1 MVPPHPQASNADERD
16 HYMLGKRILLQ
27 NESSGSCFP
36 ETSKALELHFS
47 NYLEVVSDIG
57 IEDTIV
63 DNREDNGVDKNVL
76 IEGNSTKVVL
86 QGIRGDVTNEV
97 DEEFSDPDYNLSDED
112 DDFQD
117 VIDNQQVLTDDQQ
130 VLVDDQQVLV
140 DDQQVLIDDQQVLI
154 DDQQV
159 KKLRGRPKN
168 ASVNVPVSSGILVPL
183 QNADVESDYA
193 YSDELPDDDVQSDK
207 GENNGQ
213 KNNIY
218 EEYDEGKNKN
228 LPRFALGMKFKN
240 FKQFKEACRELGI
253 RKRRQL
259 RFKPNDQQRVVC
271 ICKVDGCPF
280 RIYASKVNKRDPTVQ
295 IKSLYLKHKG
305 AKVFDNFHLSP
316 KYIARKYLNIFKADP
331 GWNISG
337 IVEIVRK
344 DFGYTIENLKA
355 WRAKNQALKWI
366 YGDEGLQYGK
376 LLSYRAELLRSNPGS
391 NVVIWR
397 DGGKFLGFYV
407 CLGALKEAF
416 KSGCRPLISLDGCWL
431 KGTYGGNLL
440 SAVAIDPNDCIFP
453 VAYAVIAEAESK
465 ETWSWFIDNLGY
477 DLDIRNSHHIA
488 FMSDRQKGLIR
499 AVKDLF
505 PEAEHRNCVRHMYQN
520 FKQKHKGKA
529 LKDLVWNAA
538 RASNKL
544 IFQKCM
550 EELDQEDKA
559 AREWF
564 NNPEMPFQSW
574 TRALFRTNT
583 ECDMLLNNL
592 CESFNRYILD
602 ARDKA
607 IITMLEMIKNKLMK
621 RLYKKREWVAK
632 SDSSICPKIVKKLNK
647 ISKEAIWFKTDY
659 SGGPRVSVDGPGGVN
674 IVDMKAKSCTCRRWE
689 LTGLPCPHAY
699 ACIIGNSER
708 VEDYVDT
715 FYTIETFKNVY
726 SHYIN
731 PTNPEDHW
739 PEVVDCGEVIPP
751 KIVKKKRGRKPK
763 SRKKEPGELEKKKKA
778 EAVGKA
784 EKRAEQKSEKRQPQK
799 LSKKGSTQVMC
810 SICKKYGHNARGHYK
825 FVKAGESSSSHY
837 LEAISPVEEASNDG
851 DYLNMYRPEMWNH
864 QGLNLAYQSTITQAP
879 IEEQVIVV
887 QTDVVAAQGVDEV
900 AIKGI
905 ESTRL
910 SHTSK
915 RGRLFKRKVMKEYIV
930 EVQKK
935 KKKIVNHSK
944 V

>member
-16 HYMLGKRILLQ
+16 HYALGKRILLQ
-27 NESSGSCFP
+27 NESSRSCFP

-47 NYLEVVSDIG
+47 NYLEVVSDID

-63 DNREDNGVDKNVL
+63 DNREDN
-76 IEGNSTKVVL
+76 
-86 QGIRGDVTNEV
+86 
-97 DEEFSDPDYNLSDED
+97 DYNLSDED

-117 VIDNQQVLTDDQQ
+117 VIDDQQILIDDQQ
-130 VLVDDQQVLV
+130 VLVDN
-140 DDQQVLIDDQQVLI
+140 QQVLI

-168 ASVNVPVSSGILVPL
+168 ASVNMPVSSGILVPL
-183 QNADVESDYA
+183 QNADVEFDYA
-193 YSDELPDDDVQSDK
+193 YSDELSDDDVQSGK

-218 EEYDEGKNKN
+218 EEYNEGKNKN

-240 FKQFKEACRELGI
+240 FKKFKEACRELGI

-280 RIYASKVNKRDPTVQ
+280 RIYASKGYKRDPTVQ
-295 IKSLYLKHKG
+295 IKLFYLKHKG
-305 AKVFDNFHLSP
+305 AKVLDNFHLSP
-316 KYIARKYLNIFKADP
+316 KYITRKYLNIFKADP

-337 IVEIVRK
+337 IVE
-344 DFGYTIENLKA
+344 T
-355 WRAKNQALKWI
+355 
-366 YGDEGLQYGK
+366 
-376 LLSYRAELLRSNPGS
+376 
-391 NVVIWR
+391 
-397 DGGKFLGFYV
+397 
-407 CLGALKEAF
+407 
-416 KSGCRPLISLDGCWL
+416 
-431 KGTYGGNLL
+431 
-440 SAVAIDPNDCIFP
+440 
-453 VAYAVIAEAESK
+453 
-465 ETWSWFIDNLGY
+465 
-477 DLDIRNSHHIA
+477 
-488 FMSDRQKGLIR
+488 
-499 AVKDLF
+499 
-505 PEAEHRNCVRHMYQN
+505 N

-538 RASNKL
+538 RARNKV
-544 IFQKCM
+544 IFQKCI

-559 AREWF
+559 AKEWF
-564 NNPEMPFQSW
+564 NNPERPFQ
-574 TRALFRTNT
+574 R
-583 ECDMLLNNL
+583 
-592 CESFNRYILD
+592 
-602 ARDKA
+602 
-607 IITMLEMIKNKLMK
+607 
-621 RLYKKREWVAK
+621 
-632 SDSSICPKIVKKLNK
+632 
-647 ISKEAIWFKTDY
+647 
-659 SGGPRVSVDGPGGVN
+659 GPRVSIDDPGGVN

-689 LTGLPCPHAY
+689 LPGLPCPHSY
-699 ACIIGNSER
+699 VCIIGNSER

-726 SHYIN
+726 LHYIN
-731 PTNPEDHW
+731 LTNPEDHW
-739 PEVVDCGEVIPP
+739 PEVVDCGEEESPNQG
-751 KIVKKKRGRKPK
+751 KKKL
-763 SRKKEPGELEKKKKA
+763 EELEKKKNAKA
-778 EAVGKA
+778 AGKA

-799 LSKKGSTQVMC
+799 LSEKGSTQVMC
-810 SICKKYGHNARGHYK
+810 TICKKYGHNARGHYK

-837 LEAISPVEEASNDG
+837 LEAISPAEEASNDG
-851 DYLNMYRPEMWNH
+851 DYLNMYRPEMWNNNH

-935 KKKIVNHSK
+935 KKIGNHSRVLK
-944 V
+944 LSL

>member
-1 MVPPHPQASNADERD
+1 
-16 HYMLGKRILLQ
+16 
-27 NESSGSCFP
+27 
-36 ETSKALELHFS
+36 
-47 NYLEVVSDIG
+47 
-57 IEDTIV
+57 
-63 DNREDNGVDKNVL
+63 
-76 IEGNSTKVVL
+76 
-86 QGIRGDVTNEV
+86 
-97 DEEFSDPDYNLSDED
+97 
-112 DDFQD
+112 
-117 VIDNQQVLTDDQQ
+117 
-130 VLVDDQQVLV
+130 
-140 DDQQVLIDDQQVLI
+140 
-154 DDQQV
+154 
-159 KKLRGRPKN
+159 
-168 ASVNVPVSSGILVPL
+168 
-183 QNADVESDYA
+183 
-193 YSDELPDDDVQSDK
+193 
-207 GENNGQ
+207 
-213 KNNIY
+213 
-218 EEYDEGKNKN
+218 
-228 LPRFALGMKFKN
+228 MKFKN

-271 ICKVDGCPF
+271 ICKVDGYPF

-344 DFGYTIENLKA
+344 DFDYTIENLKA
-355 WRAKNQALKWI
+355 WRAKSQALKWI

-416 KSGCRPLISLDGCWL
+416 KSGCRPLISL
-431 KGTYGGNLL
+431 N
-440 SAVAIDPNDCIFP
+440 
-453 VAYAVIAEAESK
+453 
-465 ETWSWFIDNLGY
+465 
-477 DLDIRNSHHIA
+477 DIRNSHHIA
-488 FMSDRQKGLIR
+488 FMSDRQKGLIG

-505 PEAEHRNCVRHMYQN
+505 PKAEHRNCVRHMYQN

-538 RASNKL
+538 RASNKV

-550 EELDQEDKA
+550 ETLIKRTKRQESGSITQKGHFKVGLEHCLEQIQNVICYSTTCVKAFTGNCISYIARLRLSSEISTDK
-559 AREWF
+559 F
-564 NNPEMPFQSW
+564 LVMMV
-574 TRALFRTNT
+574 LFSLI
-583 ECDMLLNNL
+583 CDYVDHLYRLVYVKL
-592 CESFNRYILD
+592 EYILD

-621 RLYKKREWVAK
+621 RMYKKREWIAK

-647 ISKEAIWFKTDY
+647 ISKEVIWFKTDY

-689 LTGLPCPHAY
+689 LTGLPCPYAF

-739 PEVVDCGEVIPP
+739 PEVVDCGE
-751 KIVKKKRGRKPK
+751 
-763 SRKKEPGELEKKKKA
+763 A

-784 EKRAEQKSEKRQPQK
+784 EKRAEQKSEKRRPQK

-810 SICKKYGHNARGHYK
+810 SICKEYGHNARGHYK

-837 LEAISPVEEASNDG
+837 LEAISPAEEASNDG
-851 DYLNMYRPEMWNH
+851 DYLNMYSPEMWNNNH

-879 IEEQVIVV
+879 IEEQVTVV

-905 ESTRL
+905 ETTRL

-935 KKKIVNHSK
+935 KKIGNHSK

>member
-1 MVPPHPQASNADERD
+1 MS
-16 HYMLGKRILLQ
+16 LWL
-27 NESSGSCFP
+27 SSGSCFP

-47 NYLEVVSDIG
+47 NNLEVVSDIG

-63 DNREDNGVDKNVL
+63 DNREDNGVDKNFL
-76 IEGNSTKVVL
+76 IEENSTKVVL

-117 VIDNQQVLTDDQQ
+117 VIDDQQVLIDDQQ
-130 VLVDDQQVLV
+130 VFVDDQQVLV
-140 DDQQVLIDDQQVLI
+140 DDQQVLI

-168 ASVNVPVSSGILVPL
+168 ASVNVPISSEILVPL
-183 QNADVESDYA
+183 QNVDAESDYA

-213 KNNIY
+213 
-218 EEYDEGKNKN
+218 EYDEGKNKN
-228 LPRFALGMKFKN
+228 FPIFELGMKFKN

-280 RIYASKVNKRDPTVQ
+280 RIYASKVNKHDPTVQ

-316 KYIARKYLNIFKADP
+316 KYIARKYLNIFKVDP

-337 IVEIVRK
+337 IVEKVRK
-344 DFGYTIENLKA
+344 DFDYTIENLKA

-376 LLSYRAELLRSNPGS
+376 LLSYRAELLRSNPRS

-407 CLGALKEAF
+407 CMRALKEAF
-416 KSGCRPLISLDGCWL
+416 KLGCRPLISLDGCWQ

-440 SAVAIDPNDCIFP
+440 SVVAIDPNDCIFL
-453 VAYAVIAEAESK
+453 VAYAVIAETESK
-465 ETWSWFIDNLGY
+465 ETWSWFIDILEY
-477 DLDIRNSHHIA
+477 DLDIINSHHIA
-488 FMSDRQKGLIR
+488 FMSDRQKGLIG
-499 AVKDLF
+499 V
-505 PEAEHRNCVRHMYQN
+505 
-520 FKQKHKGKA
+520 
-529 LKDLVWNAA
+529 DLVWNAA
-538 RASNKL
+538 RASNKV

-550 EELDQEDKA
+550 EEHDQEDKA
-559 AREWF
+559 ARECF
-564 NNPEMPFQSW
+564 KNPERPFQSW

-583 ECDMLLNNL
+583 KCDMLLNNL
-592 CESFNRYILD
+592 CESFN
-602 ARDKA
+602 
-607 IITMLEMIKNKLMK
+607 
-621 RLYKKREWVAK
+621 
-632 SDSSICPKIVKKLNK
+632 
-647 ISKEAIWFKTDY
+647 
-659 SGGPRVSVDGPGGVN
+659 
-674 IVDMKAKSCTCRRWE
+674 
-689 LTGLPCPHAY
+689 
-699 ACIIGNSER
+699 SER
-708 VEDYVDT
+708 VEDYEDT

-739 PEVVDCGEVIPP
+739 LEVVDCGEVIPP

-763 SRKKEPGELEKKKKA
+763 SWKKEPEELEKKKKV

-784 EKRAEQKSEKRQPQK
+784 EKRAEQKSEKRRPQK

-837 LEAISPVEEASNDG
+837 LEAISPAQAASNGG
-851 DYLNMYRPEMWNH
+851 DYLSMYRLEMWSNNH

-887 QTDVVAAQGVDEV
+887 QTDVGVAQGVNEV

-905 ESTRL
+905 ETTRL

-930 EVQKK
+930 ELQKK
-935 KKKIVNHSK
+935 KKKIGNHSK